1 MPANPPQLV
10 AARFLGAARVACAG
24 IALAAL
30 SACSSVSLDEPL
42 EGTPW
47 RLVQLDGQQVMVG
60 ADPKID
66 PTLQFDAGAQ
76 RVSGNGGCNNLSGGY
91 KRSGT
96 ALRIGPLASTRRA
109 CIDNSR
115 SRLETRFLAA
125 LEATA
130 GYSVKGGQ
138 LTLLD
143 GRSMPLPVAEL
154 ADYTALATVVDG
166 SLLVTISGPPLS
178 AGPMRGKAPPLVT
191 MGVAGRSRHGAALW
205 PLLTGPR
212 MPPARPGI
220 TQPAAPWCAVAVWPT
235 LMLHPGTMDWL
246 YTLERCI
253 AWAWIERADG

>member
-1 MPANPPQLV
+1 MTAYIQHLTLSTGHLRRSPRAEV
-10 AARFLGAARVACAG
+10 DGETMARVAPW
-24 IALAAL
+24 LAA
-30 SACSSVSLDEPL
+30 AVE
-42 EGTPW
+42 
-47 RLVQLDGQQVMVG
+47 
-60 ADPKID
+60 
-66 PTLQFDAGAQ
+66 
-76 RVSGNGGCNNLSGGY
+76 
-91 KRSGT
+91 
-96 ALRIGPLASTRRA
+96 
-109 CIDNSR
+109 
-115 SRLETRFLAA
+115 
-125 LEATA
+125 
-130 GYSVKGGQ
+130 
-138 LTLLD
+138 D

-191 MGVAGRSRHGAALW
+191 MGVAERSRHGAALW